1 VQFYRVR
8 HVLRLLRA
16 GAACIVIFL
25 FVSFSAAAQESVY
38 GPAAPPGAGFVR
50 VFFAASPAE
59 TVTVDIGNVAFGPV
73 SGGAVTPYR
82 PVSEGLY
89 LLRLP
94 GRETE
99 LFTRA
104 GAYQTVLV
112 TAEEIAV
119 VPDRSHEDPA
129 KAQLVLYNVST
140 RARVALV
147 TAEAGQAVIPA
158 LAPLTGS
165 AIAVNAVAVRFAVTV
180 GNDDSPHTVE
190 VAPFSLRRGAS
201 FSIFAF
207 EPGEGVV
214 TVVDQ
219 ASVEVE

>member
-1 VQFYRVR
+1 MVHTSSIEVAKSRRRVNNTIVNLYRNSAILPGETRITPIARRCRMHRHLFVR
-8 HVLRLLRA
+8 FVLRSSSGERLRPRSAAGGRVCAGVFCRA
-16 GAACIVIFL
+16 GA
-25 FVSFSAAAQESVY
+25 
-38 GPAAPPGAGFVR
+38 
-50 VFFAASPAE
+50 
-59 TVTVDIGNVAFGPV
+59 D
-73 SGGAVTPYR
+73 
-82 PVSEGLY
+82 
-89 LLRLP
+89 
-94 GRETE
+94 
-99 LFTRA
+99 
-104 GAYQTVLV
+104 QTVLV